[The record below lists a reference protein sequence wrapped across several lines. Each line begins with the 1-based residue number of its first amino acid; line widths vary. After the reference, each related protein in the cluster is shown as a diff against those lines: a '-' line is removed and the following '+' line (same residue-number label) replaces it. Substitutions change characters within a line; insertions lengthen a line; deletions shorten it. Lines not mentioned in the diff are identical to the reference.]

1 MKKFKKLIPA
11 LCMLLVSAVM
21 LGTTTFA
28 WFSMNNKVTANNMS
42 VTAKSNS
49 TYLQISKTSASATDF
64 GNEATMNSTKN
75 VYPCAFTTTELA
87 AEEGKSNA
95 KIEANNFYTANNTKS
110 NGTGD
115 VVNRKLVAMA
125 ENDYLSV
132 QKVYLKLTADSLD
145 YNNKELKLTFTKVS
159 GHDSVKAVVKVGE
172 EYVALASDSTTGKF
186 NSVTITSAQALEVTI
201 FVYIDGTN
209 ADVISDYINAAATKD
224 NLTGAINIGFEIVV
238 D

>member
-75 VYPCAFTTTELA
+75 VYPCAFTTTEIA
-87 AEEGKSNA
+87 AADGNNA

-110 NGTGD
+110 DGKGD

-132 QKVYLKLTADSLD
+132 QKVYLKLTADSLA

-172 EYVALASDSTTGKF
+172 EYVALASDSTTGTF
-186 NSVTITSAQALEVTI
+186 NSVTITSTQALEVTI

-209 ADVISDYINAAATKD
+209 KDVISDYINAEATKN